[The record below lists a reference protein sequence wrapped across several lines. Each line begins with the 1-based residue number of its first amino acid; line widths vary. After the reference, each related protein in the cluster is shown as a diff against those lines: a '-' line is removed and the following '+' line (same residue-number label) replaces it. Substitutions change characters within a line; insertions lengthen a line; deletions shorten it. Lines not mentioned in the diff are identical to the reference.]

1 MNEIELFGTKK
12 PKKKRDCE
20 QVAADWGFIVTFKIR
35 KQVLE
40 NQRKLGIQKFSS
52 FSGQSTTAITS
63 VNEPFIVEFKPRSL
77 ESNLGDVKRF

>member
-1 MNEIELFGTKK
+1 MKLSSLELKSQ
-12 PKKKRDCE
+12 KKKRDCE

-40 NQRKLGIQKFSS
+40 NQRKLGIQKFLN

-63 VNEPFIVEFKPRSL
+63 VNANSFVKIKPISVESI
-77 ESNLGDVKRF
+77 